1 MTQGVGTKSAL
12 SRQATAQVGSG
23 TATTGARVQPRSGA
37 VAFLRG
43 GGWVL
48 VATAVLAAP
57 WVLSSQYDLNVLV
70 TLAINAIQATGLA
83 VVVRAGR
90 LSLAQ
95 ATFGGIGGYVSGI
108 LVMHYDVNYWPALLA
123 AGIVA
128 ASFGILL
135 GLTSLKLQ
143 GFYFAIATF
152 TFSQIAIIILSA
164 WRSVTGG
171 LSGMFGLPVPPAIGL
186 FDFDDPVFYYYFSVL
201 VLLVALGIAWLCSS
215 GTRFGRGLT
224 VLGEDEVLAGAMG
237 VPATPYRLA
246 AFAISSFVG
255 GIAGSLG
262 THFIQGIS
270 PTDIAPAV
278 SVFIVVMVMAGGVQM
293 LLGPVIGA
301 AILTAVPEL
310 LRVSAQW
317 SMVLY
322 GAFLLAYVFFFR
334 RGLLPL
340 LDSFVMRLLPVRW
353 VTIPA
358 AAAQRPVSLPL
369 SATLAQVAHAS
380 DVALAFEDV
389 ACLFGDTRVLQE
401 VSFKVRRGE
410 LRGIIGPNGAGKT
423 TLFNVI
429 TGNAPLSAGRVL
441 LDGHAIRPSP
451 ARMARRG
458 VARTFQHPRVLTT
471 RTVVESIRLGAEL
484 VGSRPTADYLD
495 WVAEMTA
502 LRPLLDVPG
511 SLLSHFERRRL
522 TIAMAISGRPRILLL
537 GEPLAGLDDR
547 ETHLLKDCI
556 HDIHRQLGCTLLLI
570 EHKLGVVMQICSQ
583 LTVLDYGQ
591 VIAEGD
597 PEAVSRNDAVIQAY
611 LGS

>member
-1 MTQGVGTKSAL
+1 MRQGVDAKPAL
-12 SRQATAQVGSG
+12 LPQPTPQAGSG
-23 TATTGARVQPRSGA
+23 TARVGARLQSRSGA
-37 VAFLRG
+37 AAFLHS

-48 VATAVLAAP
+48 VAAAVLAAP

-70 TLAINAIQATGLA
+70 TVAVNAIQATGLA

-95 ATFGGIGGYVSGI
+95 ATFGGIGGYVSGV
-108 LVMHYDVNYWPALLA
+108 LVMQYDVNYWPALLV

-128 ASFGILL
+128 AFFGILL

-171 LSGMFGLPVPPAIGL
+171 LSGMFGLPVPSAIGP
-186 FDFDDPVFYYYFSVL
+186 FDFNDPVVYYYFSVL
-201 VLLVALGIAWLCSS
+201 VLLVAIGVAWLCSS

-270 PTDIAPAV
+270 PTDIAPSV

-310 LRVSAQW
+310 LRASAQW

-340 LDSFVMRLLPVRW
+340 LDTFVMGLLPARW
-353 VTIPA
+353 ATIPA
-358 AAAQRPVSLPL
+358 AERPISAPLLAAPM
-369 SATLAQVAHAS
+369 QVARTL
-380 DVALAFEDV
+380 DVALALEDV
-389 ACLFGDTRVLQE
+389 VCSFGDTRVLQG
-401 VSFKVRRGE
+401 VSFKVERGE

-423 TLFNVI
+423 TMFNVI

-471 RTVVESIRLGAEL
+471 CTVAESIRLGAEL
-484 VGSRPTADYLD
+484 VGSRPTANYFD

-502 LRPLLDVPG
+502 LEPLLDVRG

-522 TIAMAISGRPRILLL
+522 TVAMAIAGRPRILLL
-537 GEPLAGLDDR
+537 DEPLAGLDDS

-556 HDIHRQLGCTLLLI
+556 HEIHRQLGCTLLLI
-570 EHKLGVVMQICSQ
+570 EHKLGVVMQLCSQ

-591 VIAEGD
+591 VISEGN
-597 PEAVSRNDAVIQAY
+597 PETVSRDDAVIQAY
-611 LGS
+611 LGP

>member
-1 MTQGVGTKSAL
+1 MRQGVDAKPAL
-12 SRQATAQVGSG
+12 ARQPTAQAGSG
-23 TATTGARVQPRSGA
+23 TATVGARFQPRSGA

-48 VATAVLAAP
+48 VAAAVLAAP

-108 LVMHYDVNYWPALLA
+108 LVMQYGVNYWTALLV

-171 LSGMFGLPVPPAIGL
+171 LSGMFGLPVPPAIGP
-186 FDFDDPVFYYYFSVL
+186 FDFDDPVVYYYFAVL
-201 VLLVALGIAWLCSS
+201 VLLIALWVAWLCSS

-270 PTDIAPAV
+270 PTDIAPSA
-278 SVFIVVMVMAGGVQM
+278 SIFIVVMVMAGGVQM

-310 LRVSAQW
+310 LRASAQW

-340 LDSFVMRLLPVRW
+340 LDSFVMRLLPARW
-353 VTIPA
+353 ATIA
-358 AAAQRPVSLPL
+358 AAERPVSAPLPT
-369 SATLAQVAHAS
+369 APTQVARTS

-389 ACLFGDTRVLQE
+389 ACVFGDTRILQG
-401 VSFKVRRGE
+401 VSFKVPRGE

-458 VARTFQHPRVLTT
+458 VARTFQYPHVLTT
-471 RTVVESIRLGAEL
+471 RTVVESIRFGAEL

-495 WVAEMTA
+495 WVAEMTT
-502 LRPLLDVPG
+502 LRPLLDVQG

-522 TIAMAISGRPRILLL
+522 TIAMAIAGRPRILLL
-537 GEPLAGLDDR
+537 DEPLAGLDDS

-556 HDIHRQLGCTLLLI
+556 HDIHCQLGCTLLLI
-570 EHKLGVVMQICSQ
+570 EHKLGAVMQLCAQ

-597 PEAVSRNDAVIQAY
+597 PGTVSRNDAVIQAY

>member
-1 MTQGVGTKSAL
+1 MTQRADANPAL
-12 SRQATAQVGSG
+12 SRPAALLPGGAVAG
-23 TATTGARVQPRSGA
+23 GARVAPRSGA
-37 VAFLRG
+37 VSVLRG

-48 VATAVLAAP
+48 MAAAALAAP
-57 WVLSSQYDLNVLV
+57 RVLTSQYDLNVLV

-83 VVVRAGR
+83 IVVRAGR

-108 LVMHYDVNYWPALLA
+108 LVMQYDVNYWPALLV

-171 LSGMFGLPVPPAIGL
+171 LSGMFGLPVPPAIGP
-186 FDFDDPVFYYYFSVL
+186 FDFDDPIVYYYFAVL
-201 VLLVALGIAWLCSS
+201 VLIGAMGIAWLCSS

-237 VPATPYRLA
+237 VPAIPYRLA

-270 PTDIAPAV
+270 PTDIAPSV

-322 GAFLLAYVFFFR
+322 GVFLLAYVFFFR

-340 LDSFVMRLLPVRW
+340 LDSGMLRLSPARWAPSPGAAAERPAFAPV
-353 VTIPA
+353 PA
-358 AAAQRPVSLPL
+358 APAQAAR
-369 SATLAQVAHAS
+369 AS

-389 ACLFGDTRVLQE
+389 ACAFGDTRVLQG
-401 VSFKVRRGE
+401 VSFQVRRGE

-429 TGNAPLSAGRVL
+429 TGNAPLTAGRVL

-451 ARMARRG
+451 ARMAQRG

-471 RTVVESIRLGAEL
+471 RTVAESIRLGAEL
-484 VGSRPTADYLD
+484 VGSRPAADYLD

-522 TIAMAISGRPRILLL
+522 TVAMAIAGRPRILLL
-537 GEPLAGLDDR
+537 DEPLAGLDDS
-547 ETHLLKDCI
+547 ETHLLKDRVQ
-556 HDIHRQLGCTLLLI
+556 DIHRRLGCTLLLI
-570 EHKLGVVMQICSQ
+570 EHKLGVVMQLCSR
-583 LTVLDYGQ
+583 LTVLDYGH

-597 PEAVSRNDAVIQAY
+597 PETVARDDAVIQAY